1 MPIKVQVEVRSRRKL
16 LGAMSDQELL
26 QTLHAAIAA
35 SDDQRIALVENAAE
49 LSGSERR
56 DGWDATRPNFPTKH
70 AINPPRPQVERG
82 DVSQP
87 APTPTR
93 SDFGPQGS

>member
-49 LSGSERR
+49 LWFGTA
-56 DGWDATRPNFPTKH
+56 GWMGRYAAQFPDQTRYQS
-70 AINPPRPQVERG
+70 PP
-82 DVSQP
+82 P
-87 APTPTR
+87 A
-93 SDFGPQGS
+93 G

>member
-35 SDDQRIALVENAAE
+35 GDDQRIALVENAAE
-49 LSGSERR
+49 LRFGAA
-56 DGWDATRPNFPTKH
+56 GWMGRYAAQFSDQTRYQS
-70 AINPPRPQVERG
+70 PP
-82 DVSQP
+82 P
-87 APTPTR
+87 A
-93 SDFGPQGS
+93 G